1 MHLPRYPSG
10 ATVHFFIDP
19 FAGCERVLDRDGRR
33 HFLRREQRGFHCFLI
48 PTREYRER
56 FGYLALS
63 HVKRQ
68 WMISRHRMGEC
79 IPGDAVP
86 AIADDSRRLRPFP
99 PQIEEVGA
107 VHLTA
112 ASHPFSGHVLWWD
125 RPTLQQP
132 GAIDWPEESGG
143 AQTLRRLFA
152 RSRELLDGAAL
163 DANDR
168 MEITGECGSDLVDP
182 VVHELLIPERERQQ
196 RAMVA
201 AMRRVTKL
209 INGQTR
215 IGH

>member
-1 MHLPRYPSG
+1 
-10 ATVHFFIDP
+10 V
-19 FAGCERVLDRDGRR
+19 GRR
-33 HFLRREQRGFHCFLI
+33 H
-48 PTREYRER
+48 
-56 FGYLALS
+56 
-63 HVKRQ
+63 
-68 WMISRHRMGEC
+68 W
-79 IPGDAVP
+79 
-86 AIADDSRRLRPFP
+86 
-99 PQIEEVGA
+99 
-107 VHLTA
+107 
-112 ASHPFSGHVLWWD
+112 
-125 RPTLQQP
+125 
-132 GAIDWPEESGG
+132 
-143 AQTLRRLFA
+143 RRLFA